1 MKPKAFISHCYDTTS
16 GVLKTIHD
24 KLAGQTPNMDLFL
37 STSLFASADFV
48 EKIMEDLMCTNVQFE
63 VEKRCRGAA
72 RMMPRTPP
80 RGIGRN
86 RPGPDAAG
94 ILSGRSVWGRRSPG
108 FANSLHFGL
117 LHGGVLDGPGKPVIL
132 FTAYPNGPPVP
143 GIGAPLSLPD
153 RDELPARA
161 KVDGPTI
168 PVRGIGRASDS
179 PVMAVERFRLA
190 PSGADILMYGVLRP
204 YGLCEWGAF
213 GLFFGPSGGENPEL
227 RLCCTVG
234 EFRVFLAHLNL
245 VYVKLGLDA
254 PFTILV
260 SMKNAGGRV
269 LGNYGDEVFG
279 PPCDVHRNW
288 PFSPDDP
295 CTGSR
300 SIQWRHPFED
310 VGEMTDR
317 AIARA
322 AMGVAEYIG
331 AEYCKREPKC
341 YGVDGS
347 SCWKL
352 WWRTGSKTPRRC
364 RP

>member
-48 EKIMEDLMCTNVQFE
+48 EKIMEDLMCTNMQFE

-80 RGIGRN
+80 RGISRN

-108 FANSLHFGL
+108 FAKSLHFGL

-179 PVMAVERFRLA
+179 PMLSVERFRLA

-204 YGLCEWGAF
+204 YGLCEWGAS
-213 GLFFGPSGGENPEL
+213 GLFIGPSGRGNPEL

-234 EFRVFLAHLNL
+234 EFWAFLAHLKL
-245 VYVKLGLDA
+245 VCVKLGPDA
-254 PFTILV
+254 PFTVLV
-260 SMKNAGGRV
+260 SMRNASGRV
-269 LGNYGDEVFG
+269 LSNYGDKAFG
-279 PPCDVHRNW
+279 PPWDVHRDW
-288 PFSPDDP
+288 PSSPGGP
-295 CTGSR
+295 RAGSR
-300 SIQWRHPFED
+300 NIQWRHAFGT
-310 VGEMTDR
+310 VGETTNG
-317 AIARA
+317 AIAQTARGMA
-322 AMGVAEYIG
+322 KYVYAEYSG
-331 AEYCKREPKC
+331 GPPRC
-341 YGVDGS
+341 YGAGGAF
-347 SCWKL
+347 CWKL
-352 WWRTGSKTPRRC
+352 WWRTWSEALKRC